1 MGYELIVLWAVAGL
15 LGYYL
20 YRCNGLRRGAG
31 SELQDL
37 LFEFTADIR
46 GRAARGQDPDW
57 LRYSEESDR
66 EHEYKCES
74 FRNYATTALATGIG
88 GTMFLLFM
96 YLTTAPE
103 SGDAIQPLLEAMG
116 LALVASGLG
125 VVTNLGILIGILPTA
140 NKRFNRKR
148 ETFLEEL
155 RVICEQNPPGTQG
168 PGSSDTVSER
178 LEEILQNV
186 AHNLPGVIEGFR
198 GSVASLG
205 EVATVFS
212 ASTEKMESATAVLS
226 ASVDELNA
234 LPENLG
240 NQLTEA
246 RLLWANDIR
255 ENQERYL
262 TEFRQVLVGQQEA
275 VHETFSTLER
285 WQGERA
291 EADAR
296 WQERQMLEQNRHLE
310 AVRGLVNATTDI
322 AHAAERLPSGFREEI
337 GRASETLGRAF
348 GEQAQNHISDLI
360 AATRRENKEQ
370 ARTLDGHVGRMV
382 NQTDDMV
389 QRILNEMGG
398 MVQEGLKPTLEG
410 ITTAGRNL
418 EAAGVEVRRSIGEF
432 ADHGAAFKDSLD
444 GAARQIDE
452 SSVQLAGVHEETR
465 ESIGKIQRGYGRLD
479 EALNESADSIR
490 SLLEDLSANDQQRR
504 SGFLGWIGSLVK
516 RDKGDGPV
524 V

>member
-1 MGYELIVLWAVAGL
+1 MGYEFIVLSAVAGL

-31 SELQDL
+31 SELQGL
-37 LFEFTADIR
+37 RSEFTEDIK
-46 GRAARGQDPDW
+46 GRAVRGQNPDW

-125 VVTNLGILIGILPTA
+125 VVTNLGILIGFLPRA

-155 RVICEQNPPGTQG
+155 RVICKQNSPGTQD
-168 PGSSDTVSER
+168 PRSPHTVSER
-178 LEEILQNV
+178 LEEILQKV
-186 AHNLPGVIEGFR
+186 ACSLPEVIDGFR
-198 GSVASLG
+198 ESVARLG
-205 EVATVFS
+205 KVATVFS

-226 ASVDELNA
+226 ASVNELNA

-240 NQLTEA
+240 NQMAEA

-310 AVRGLVNATTDI
+310 SVRGLVNATTDI
-322 AHAAERLPSGFREEI
+322 AHAAERLPHGFREEI

-370 ARTLDGHVGRMV
+370 ARTLDRHVGRMV
-382 NQTDDMV
+382 NQ
-389 QRILNEMGG
+389 MGD

-418 EAAGVEVRRSIGEF
+418 EAVGVEVRMSIGEF

-452 SSVQLAGVHEETR
+452 SSVQLVGVHEETR

-504 SGFLGWIGSLVK
+504 RGFLGWIGSLVK